1 MWINFRDKR
10 KGSRLMFT
18 ILLVNA
24 LFSAVFPM
32 GKIAMSFCPPFLLV
46 GLRMVLAGFLLG
58 AYALYT
64 KNNLVQFFKKY
75 STSIFLLALFNVYIA
90 NAFEFWGLQFMSS
103 AKTCFIYNLAPFF
116 SAILAYIFFK
126 EKVTIKKIVGLL
138 ISFIGFIPILMF
150 AAPEEQ
156 VLPHMYFL
164 SIAELAVILA
174 TFAGVCGW
182 LTMQHGVRHRDFNTL
197 NANSISMFMGGIFS
211 IGHSFCVENIT
222 VRTSDLFSIISWISA
237 LAIVTIACYV
247 LYTHL
252 LKKFSTT
259 FLTFTGLTG
268 PFFAALYDWLI
279 FGTVI
284 TWHFYCATALVFI
297 GLYLFYQDEFS
308 IKNIIQ

>member
-1 MWINFRDKR
+1 
-10 KGSRLMFT
+10 MFT

-32 GKIAMSFCPPFLLV
+32 GKIAMTFCSPFLLI
-46 GLRMVLAGFLLG
+46 GFRMIVAGSILG
-58 AYALYT
+58 IYALYK
-64 KNNLVQFFKKY
+64 KNNLIQFFKKY
-75 STSIFLLALFNVYIA
+75 SDSIFLLALFNVYLA

-116 SAILAYIFFK
+116 SAFLAYIFFK
-126 EKVTIKKIVGLL
+126 EKVTIKKLVGLL
-138 ISFIGFIPILMF
+138 ISFIGFIPILMSS
-150 AAPEEQ
+150 APEEQ
-156 VLPHMYFL
+156 HLAHMYFL
-164 SIAELAVILA
+164 STAELAVILA

-182 LTMQHGVRHRDFNTL
+182 LTMQHGVRHKDFNTL
-197 NANSISMFMGGIFS
+197 NANSISMLIGGLFS
-211 IGHSFCVENIT
+211 IGHSACIENWYISKESLPGLAGW
-222 VRTSDLFSIISWISA
+222 VIILA
-237 LAIVTIACYV
+237 LITIACYV

-279 FGTVI
+279 FGSII
-284 TWHFYCATALVFI
+284 TWHFYCATFLVFL
-297 GLYLFYQDEFS
+297 GLYVFYKDEFS